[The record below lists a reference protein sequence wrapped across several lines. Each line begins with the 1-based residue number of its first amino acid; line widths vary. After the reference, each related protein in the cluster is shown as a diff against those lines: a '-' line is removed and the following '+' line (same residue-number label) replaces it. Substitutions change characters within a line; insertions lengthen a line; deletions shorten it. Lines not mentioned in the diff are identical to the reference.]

1 MHMGSSQGCQRR
13 FPPHFAS
20 GKEGTVQLFEQYMVP
35 EEPVSPLLSHSS
47 LLLSQVCVRAVR
59 TESDHK
65 QAVVH
70 LCGLL
75 LSQKGKRKIIP
86 DFPSLLKTSPE
97 TIKILPI
104 ILPPFF

>member
-20 GKEGTVQLFEQYMVP
+20 GKEGAVQLFEQYMVP

-47 LLLSQVCVRAVR
+47 LLLSQVYVRAVR

-65 QAVVH
+65 QAVVD

-86 DFPSLLKTSPE
+86 DFQA
-97 TIKILPI
+97 
-104 ILPPFF
+104 F